1 MLGLSC
7 AGHQEGTVNVEIRDS
22 DFVPLWDEQYV
33 IMNLGKGVHRARG
46 GSLGKH
52 QCLEFNVSSFW

>member
-1 MLGLSC
+1 MLGLSW
-7 AGHQEGTVNVEIRDS
+7 AGHQEGTVNVEVRDS
-22 DFVPLWDEQYV
+22 DVVPLWDEQYV
-33 IMNLGKGVHRARG
+33 IMNLGKGCKARG